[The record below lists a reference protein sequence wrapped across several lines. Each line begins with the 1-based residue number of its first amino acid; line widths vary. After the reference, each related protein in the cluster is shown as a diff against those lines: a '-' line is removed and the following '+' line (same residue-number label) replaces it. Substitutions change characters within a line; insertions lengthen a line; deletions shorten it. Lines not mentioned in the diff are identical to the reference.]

1 MQMAA
6 FKAQTLGT
14 NTAPTISSIAAL
26 ATNEDTPSSTIGFTV
41 GDAETPAANLT
52 VSGSSSVQTLVA
64 NANIVFGGTG
74 ANRTVTLTP
83 AANQFGTATITLTVS
98 DGQLST
104 STSFQLTVNSVN
116 DAPTITGIG
125 NQTTSSGTAV
135 GPINFTVGDVETPAA
150 SLTVSGGSSNQTLMP
165 DANIVLGGTGA
176 NRTVTL
182 TPAAGQTGTATITL
196 TVSDGSLTSSGS
208 FLLTVNSGGATA
220 AIGFVQANASIPQ
233 TPQST
238 VTVNYL
244 GAQSVGNLNVVIVGW
259 NDSTALVTSVT
270 DSKGN
275 AYNLAIGP
283 TVLSGQASQA
293 IYFAPNIASATA
305 NSNIV
310 TVRFSAAAVYADV
323 RILEYS
329 GLDPVS
335 PLHAVAASSGSS
347 ATSSSGA
354 LNVSLANVLLVAGNI
369 VATTTSG
376 PGASFTNR
384 IITYPN
390 GDIAQDRVAAAAG
403 SYSAPAPLSSRCYR
417 VMQMAAFKAAFLSVD
432 NTPPSVAVTKPVAN
446 ASVTSIITVTASASD
461 DIRVAGVQFFLDGA
475 PLGSEVIDPP
485 YSTLWDTTTSTVG
498 GHTLTVL
505 LVVSHSVE

>member
-1 MQMAA
+1 MTSDGTAVRPIDFTVGDVETPAA
-6 FKAQTLGT
+6 SLTVSGGSSNQTLMADANIVLGGT
-14 NTAPTISSIAAL
+14 GANRTVTLTPAAGQAGTAAITVAVRDGQLSTGTGFQLTVTATNSAPTIANVAAQV
-26 ATNEDTPSSTIGFTV
+26 TNEDTPSSTIGFTV

-83 AANQFGTATITLTVS
+83 AA
-98 DGQLST
+98 
-104 STSFQLTVNSVN
+104 
-116 DAPTITGIG
+116 
-125 NQTTSSGTAV
+125 
-135 GPINFTVGDVETPAA
+135 
-150 SLTVSGGSSNQTLMP
+150 
-165 DANIVLGGTGA
+165 
-176 NRTVTL
+176 
-182 TPAAGQTGTATITL
+182 GQTGTATITL
-196 TVSDGSLTSSGS
+196 TVSDGPLTSSGS

-310 TVRFSAAAVYADV
+310 TVRFSAAAVFADV

-335 PLHAVAASSGSS
+335 PLHAVAASSGSIT
-347 ATSSSGA
+347 TSSSGT
-354 LNVSLANVLLVAGNI
+354 LNVSLANLLLVAGNI

-384 IITYPN
+384 VITSPN
-390 GDIAQDRVAAAAG
+390 GDIAEDRVAAAAG
-403 SYSAPAPLSSRCYR
+403 SYSP
-417 VMQMAAFKAAFLSVD
+417 
-432 NTPPSVAVTKPVAN
+432 TPPPSSPRHLLMHIPAVQA
-446 ASVTSIITVTASASD
+446 
-461 DIRVAGVQFFLDGA
+461 
-475 PLGSEVIDPP
+475 
-485 YSTLWDTTTSTVG
+485 
-498 GHTLTVL
+498 H
-505 LVVSHSVE
+505 